1 MRLNYFAV
9 AKYEPCDVFFYCHKQ
24 PQDKTVEEMQN
35 KGDFLVLVLT
45 CLDYSLFHTIKL

>member
-1 MRLNYFAV
+1 MCLDYFAV
-9 AKYEPCDVFFYCHKQ
+9 AKYGPCDVFCYCHKQ

-35 KGDFLVLVLT
+35 KGDFLVLT